1 MKHSALACLL
11 SVLATIPSHA
21 GPAESAIVAVMKLPD
36 AANYSWVTAVDD
48 DARSYE
54 IVGQTDR
61 ATNYSLV
68 TMPMVSAVRRRTS
81 RSSST
86 VDNQATVIFKGDEQF
101 VLQTD
106 DGWKKPEEVFP
117 AGDQRGGRGGYPG
130 GGFPGGGMGGPRGR
144 GRRGGSGGGG
154 SPFPNEDGS
163 NPAPAYSNLQ
173 KTLSRPHEEIGIIVA
188 GYTDLKV
195 EDGVVSGPLNETAA
209 KLLLVHAGQDEIT
222 PLTASGTF
230 RLWVKDGVLQ
240 KYETKLE
247 GTLAIE
253 TAAKARHEVT
263 VHQRS
268 TTTVKDIGTTKFEV
282 PEEAK
287 KKLGK

>member
-1 MKHSALACLL
+1 MKRSTAACLL
-11 SVLATIPSHA
+11 GVLAAAPSHA
-21 GPAESAIVAVMKLPD
+21 GPAESAIVAAMKLPD

-54 IVGQTDR
+54 IIGQTER

-81 RSSST
+81 RSTSI
-86 VDNQATVIFKGDEQF
+86 VDNQATVLFKGDEQF

-106 DGWKKPEEVFP
+106 DGWKRPEEVFP
-117 AGDQRGGRGGYPG
+117 AGNSRGSG

-144 GRRGGSGGGG
+144 SRRGGGN
-154 SPFPNEDGS
+154 PFPHEDGS
-163 NPAPAYSNLQ
+163 TPTPAYSNLQ

-195 EDGVVSGPLNETAA
+195 EDGVISGPLNETAA
-209 KLLLVHAGQDEIT
+209 KLLLVHAGQNEIT
-222 PLTASGTF
+222 PLKASGTF

-253 TAAKARHEVT
+253 TAAKARHEIT
-263 VHQRS
+263 VRQRS

-282 PEEAK
+282 PDEAK
-287 KKLGK
+287 KKLGA